1 MLEIIVNK
9 QKDIKTIALLENGNL
24 VEQYEEKD
32 NSNRNEGNIF
42 IGTVKDILPGMQSA
56 FVDIGT
62 EKNSFIHLK
71 DILPQV
77 DEKKGK
83 KQEEKDIK
91 NVVKINDKIL
101 VQVKKDSNA
110 KKGARVSTHI
120 NLPSKYIVL
129 MPNTE
134 IITVSQKIEDKTE
147 RNRLIDIMK
156 SNLPKGNGA
165 VIRTSANG
173 KSEEELVKDI
183 NYVFNKWKKILEISK
198 KQNQEKLIYR
208 SENIVHKMII
218 DLLDKDLKK
227 IITNSKSEYD
237 EIIAFQKEINSDNEI
252 TVELKKNEDLLDM
265 YDIKSQIEKISNRKI
280 WLNCGGFITID
291 KTEAL
296 TAIDVNTG
304 KFTGKKDL
312 EETIFKVN
320 KEATI
325 EISKQLRLRDIGG
338 IIIIDYIDM
347 KDESKEKIMQ
357 LLKEFLNQDRAKTQI
372 EGFTK
377 LDLMELTRKHICS
390 HNE

>member
-24 VEQYEEKD
+24 VEQYDEKD

-77 DEKKGK
+77 DEKKGE
-83 KQEEKDIK
+83 KQENKDIK
-91 NVVKINDKIL
+91 DIIKINDKIL
-101 VQVKKDSNA
+101 VQVKKDSNE

-134 IITVSQKIEDKTE
+134 IITVSQKIEDKAE
-147 RNRLIDIMK
+147 KNRLIDIIK
-156 SNLPKGNGA
+156 NNLPKGNGA

-183 NYVFNKWKKILEISK
+183 NYVYNKWKKILEISK

-237 EIIAFQKEINSDNEI
+237 EIIAFQKEINSNNEI
-252 TVELKKNEDLLDM
+252 TVALKENEDLLNM
-265 YDIKSQIEKISNRKI
+265 YDMKNQIEKISNRKI

-312 EETIFKVN
+312 QETIFKVN

-325 EISKQLRLRDIGG
+325 EIAKQLRLRDIGG

-347 KDESKEKIMQ
+347 EDESKEKIMQ
-357 LLKEFLNQDRAKTQI
+357 LLKDCLNKDRAKTQI

>member
-9 QKDIKTIALLENGNL
+9 QKDLKTIALVENGKL
-24 VEQYEEKD
+24 VEQYEEKK

-42 IGTVKDILPGMQSA
+42 IGIIKDILPGMQSA

-77 DEKKGK
+77 DEKKGE
-83 KQEEKDIK
+83 KQENK
-91 NVVKINDKIL
+91 NINDVIKINDKIL
-101 VQVKKDSNA
+101 VQVKKDSNQ

-120 NLPSKYIVL
+120 NLPSKYIVF

-134 IITVSQKIEDKTE
+134 IVTVSQKIEDKTE
-147 RNRLIDIMK
+147 RNRLINIIK
-156 SNLPKGNGA
+156 NNLPKGNGA
-165 VIRTSANG
+165 VIRTSASG
-173 KSEEELVKDI
+173 KNEEDLIQDI
-183 NYVFNKWKKILEISK
+183 NYIFNKWKEILESAK
-198 KQNQEKLIYR
+198 NSNEKKLIYK

-218 DLLDKDLKK
+218 DLVDKDLDRIIVNDKNEYEEIKEFQEENGNK
-227 IITNSKSEYD
+227 IFI
-237 EIIAFQKEINSDNEI
+237 
-252 TVELKKNEDLLDM
+252 ELKENEDLLNI
-265 YDIKSQIEKISNRKI
+265 YDIRNQIERISNRKI
-280 WLNCGGFITID
+280 WLDCGGFITID

-312 EETIFKVN
+312 KDTIFKVN

-325 EISKQLRLRDIGG
+325 EISRQLRLRDIGG

-347 KDESKEKIMQ
+347 EDESKEKIMQ
-357 LLKEFLNQDRAKTQI
+357 LLKECLNKDRAKTQI

>member
-9 QKDIKTIALLENGNL
+9 QKDLKTIALVENGKL
-24 VEQYEEKD
+24 VEQYEEKK

-42 IGTVKDILPGMQSA
+42 IGIIKDILPGMQSA

-77 DEKKGK
+77 DEKKGE
-83 KQEEKDIK
+83 KQENK
-91 NVVKINDKIL
+91 NINDVIKINDKIL
-101 VQVKKDSNA
+101 VQVKKDSNQ

-120 NLPSKYIVL
+120 NLPSKYIVF

-134 IITVSQKIEDKTE
+134 IVTVSQKIEDKTE
-147 RNRLIDIMK
+147 RNRLINIIK
-156 SNLPKGNGA
+156 NNLPKGNGA
-165 VIRTSANG
+165 VIRTSASG
-173 KSEEELVKDI
+173 KNEEDLIQDI
-183 NYVFNKWKKILEISK
+183 NYIFNKWKEILESAK
-198 KQNQEKLIYR
+198 NSNEKKLIYK

-218 DLLDKDLKK
+218 DLVDKDLDRIIVNDKNEYEEIKEFQEENGNK
-227 IITNSKSEYD
+227 IFI
-237 EIIAFQKEINSDNEI
+237 
-252 TVELKKNEDLLDM
+252 ELKENEDLLNI
-265 YDIKSQIEKISNRKI
+265 YDIRNQIERILNRKI
-280 WLNCGGFITID
+280 WLDCGGFITID

-312 EETIFKVN
+312 KDTIFKVN

-325 EISKQLRLRDIGG
+325 EISRQLRLRDIGG

-347 KDESKEKIMQ
+347 EDESKEKIMQ
-357 LLKEFLNQDRAKTQI
+357 LLKECLNKDRAKTQI

>member
-9 QKDIKTIALLENGNL
+9 QKDLKTIALVENGKL
-24 VEQYEEKD
+24 VEQYEEKK

-42 IGTVKDILPGMQSA
+42 IGIIKDILPGMQSA

-77 DEKKGK
+77 DEKKGE
-83 KQEEKDIK
+83 KQENK
-91 NVVKINDKIL
+91 NINDVIKINDKIL
-101 VQVKKDSNA
+101 VQVKKDSNQ

-120 NLPSKYIVL
+120 NLPSKYIVF

-134 IITVSQKIEDKTE
+134 IVTVSQKIEDKTE
-147 RNRLIDIMK
+147 RNRLINIIK
-156 SNLPKGNGA
+156 NNLPKGNGA
-165 VIRTSANG
+165 VIRTSASG
-173 KSEEELVKDI
+173 KNEEDLIQDI
-183 NYVFNKWKKILEISK
+183 NYIFNKWKEILESAK
-198 KQNQEKLIYR
+198 NSNEKKLIYK

-218 DLLDKDLKK
+218 DLVDKDLDRIIVNDKNEYEEIKEFQEENGNK
-227 IITNSKSEYD
+227 IFI
-237 EIIAFQKEINSDNEI
+237 
-252 TVELKKNEDLLDM
+252 ELKENEDLLNM
-265 YDIKSQIEKISNRKI
+265 YDIRNQIERISNRKI
-280 WLNCGGFITID
+280 WLDCGGFITID

-312 EETIFKVN
+312 KDTIFKVN

-325 EISKQLRLRDIGG
+325 EISRQLRLRDIGG

-347 KDESKEKIMQ
+347 EDESKEKIMQ
-357 LLKEFLNQDRAKTQI
+357 LLKECLNKDRAKTQI

>member
-147 RNRLIDIMK
+147 RNRLIDIIK

-357 LLKEFLNQDRAKTQI
+357 LLKECLNQDRAKTQI

>member
-77 DEKKGK
+77 DEKKGE
-83 KQEEKDIK
+83 KQENKDIK
-91 NVVKINDKIL
+91 DVIKINDKIL
-101 VQVKKDSNA
+101 VQVKKDSNE

-134 IITVSQKIEDKTE
+134 IITVSQKIEDKAE
-147 RNRLIDIMK
+147 KNRLIDIIK
-156 SNLPKGNGA
+156 NNLPKGNGA

-237 EIIAFQKEINSDNEI
+237 EIIAFQKEINSNNEI
-252 TVELKKNEDLLDM
+252 TVELKENEDLLNM
-265 YDIKSQIEKISNRKI
+265 YDMKNQIEKISNRKI

-312 EETIFKVN
+312 QETIFKVN

-325 EISKQLRLRDIGG
+325 EIAKQLRLRDIGG

-347 KDESKEKIMQ
+347 EDESKEKIMQ
-357 LLKEFLNQDRAKTQI
+357 LLKDCLNKDRAKTQI